1 MKLLIFLV
9 LTNILVYIVSKYLSL
24 ERIVINIDYLICLIL
39 LFFNL
44 KKTSAIFF
52 IFTFL
57 ADLLLLSRQ
66 IFPFFRIEDIFY
78 IIQFIFISS
87 LIYKFLLLSVFI
99 YILIACLLI
108 YKEKQKRTLDV
119 YVAFLFS
126 LLFFF
131 QTIYNNIFDGHKNLF
146 SSQMTTFIELQNEG
160 FSQNLRMKQ
169 GLMQNLPYSTA
180 SKKLYTALSHD
191 SYINHN
197 VLFVVNES
205 LGMPKDPAVLNQI
218 LLPIYND
225 KMVIHD
231 LSINKTHYTGPTVY
245 GELRELCHAQPNNF
259 NLKSLQLGFE
269 TCLPQLFKKIGYET
283 TAVHGALGMMYDRKY
298 WYPRAGFQK
307 MIFFESLQWKH
318 RCYSFP
324 GACDWE
330 IGKLINDIFMKS
342 EKPQF
347 VYWLTLNSH
356 SVYDERD
363 IYFNVFDCKKFS
375 IEENTESC
383 RNLKLQ
389 AQFFYVLS
397 KMIKSNGI
405 KNTEVVVVGDHS
417 PIIFNA
423 AEKKKY
429 FDEDNILILN
439 FKVH

>member
-1 MKLLIFLV
+1 MKLLFFLV
-9 LTNILVYIVSKYLSL
+9 LTNILVYVISKYLSL
-24 ERIVINIDYLICLIL
+24 ERIFFNIDYLICLIFI
-39 LFFNL
+39 FFNL
-44 KKTSAIFF
+44 KKISAIFF

-66 IFPFFRIEDIFY
+66 IFPFFRVEDIFY
-78 IIQFIFISS
+78 IVQFVFISS
-87 LIYKFLLLSVFI
+87 LVYKFLFFSLFI
-99 YILIACLLI
+99 YILISCLLF
-108 YKEKQKRTLDV
+108 YKEKQKNTLYV
-119 YVAFLFS
+119 YVVLLLS

-131 QTIYNNIFDGHKNLF
+131 QTIYNIILDRNKNFF
-146 SSQMTTFIELQNEG
+146 SSQITTFIELQTEG
-160 FSQNLRMKQ
+160 FSQNLRMKY
-169 GLMQNLPYSTA
+169 GLMQNLPYSIA
-180 SKKLYTALSHD
+180 SKKLYTALSNGG
-191 SYINHN
+191 YVNHN
-197 VLFVVNES
+197 VLFIVSES

-225 KMVIHD
+225 KMMVHD
-231 LSINKTHYTGPTVY
+231 LSINKTPYVGPTVY

-283 TAVHGALGMMYDRKY
+283 TAVHGALGTMYDRKY

-307 MIFFESLQWKH
+307 MIFFESAQWKH

-330 IGKLINDIFMKS
+330 IGKSIDDIFMKS
-342 EKPQF
+342 VKPQF

-363 IYFNVFDCKKFS
+363 IYFNVFDCEKFS

-389 AQFFYVLS
+389 AQFFYFLS
-397 KMIKSNGI
+397 KMIKSNGM
-405 KNTEVVVVGDHS
+405 KDTEVIVVGDHS
-417 PIIFNA
+417 PVIFNA